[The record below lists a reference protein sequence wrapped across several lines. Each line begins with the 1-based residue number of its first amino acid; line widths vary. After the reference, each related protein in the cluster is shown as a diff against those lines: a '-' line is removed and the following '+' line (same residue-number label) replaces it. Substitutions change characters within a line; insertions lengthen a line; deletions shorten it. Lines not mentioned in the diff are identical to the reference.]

1 MGTIEFFWDQKK
13 GFATNTKIF
22 AEKLALYHHI
32 VKKNFFKV
40 ANFRHYVTTLALSLR
55 PKQ

>member
-1 MGTIEFFWDQKK
+1 
-13 GFATNTKIF
+13 
-22 AEKLALYHHI
+22 

-55 PKQ
+55 PKQWLARLQAEREA

>member
-22 AEKLALYHHI
+22 AEKLAFYHHI